1 MFFPASLVGND
12 DPVVASLAIG
22 NVVQR
27 PALSDV
33 ALVMYD
39 VHSSDLDVAMMST
52 IPLVYTLVTCMSVMY
67 TLVTRSLVSCMLVMG
82 ALVMSVCRPVIF
94 SANDV
99 QCSP

>member
-1 MFFPASLVGND
+1 MFFPASLVHVGND

-22 NVVQR
+22 NVVHR

-33 ALVMYD
+33 ALVMYG

-52 IPLVYTLVTCMSVMY
+52 IPLVYTLVT
-67 TLVTRSLVSCMLVMG
+67 RSLVSRMLVMG